1 MYEYWAGKKRRVS
14 VHERHATSVR
24 GETQAFLVVVF
35 LTGTDKS
42 TQTVE
47 LRADVLR
54 AHVVAADG
62 HVGGGG
68 GVHAE
73 VLLELLKREQRDAEL
88 RRRTSNTPT
97 TALEESTDAC
107 K

>member
-1 MYEYWAGKKRRVS
+1 MSGMRP
-14 VHERHATSVR
+14 SVR

-73 VLLELLKREQRDAEL
+73 VLFELLKREQRDAEL
-88 RRRTSNTPT
+88 RRRARDAP
-97 TALEESTDAC
+97 AAAFEESANAC
-107 K
+107 A